1 MEFGD
6 WLHCIENVMGDL
18 SSFSTEWWQYVTND
32 ASVYYQKYQQ
42 ADQFARLSLKPVA
55 SAELSDPK

>member
-1 MEFGD
+1 
-6 WLHCIENVMGDL
+6 MGDL